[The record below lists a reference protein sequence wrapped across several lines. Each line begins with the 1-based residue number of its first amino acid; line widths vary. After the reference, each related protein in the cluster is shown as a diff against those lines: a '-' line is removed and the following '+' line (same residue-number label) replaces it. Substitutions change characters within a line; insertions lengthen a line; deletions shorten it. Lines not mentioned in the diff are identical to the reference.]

1 MWNLVGTACCL
12 LALIIFSMATNYAD
26 DDSYSII
33 ESIMP
38 EYVTTEKDSY
48 LCTRVEIPKNK
59 TFNIIGVEPL
69 AEQSQVHHMLLFG
82 CANEASNTVDKV
94 WPCRM
99 AQPCRGQ
106 DGVLYGWGRNAPSVH
121 LPEGTGVTVGFHSST
136 KDIVLQ
142 IHYLELRKATDAS
155 GIRLKLSSLPVDR
168 AVGVHAFATGFTLPP
183 GEKSITVKNSCCYN
197 GLFPSIAFASR
208 VHTHALG
215 RKVYMDVRSPSSRD
229 SPVRVVDLDPLK
241 PQGFYTLEREFTIT
255 AGDVLDMACEF
266 DTSSQETAVRA
277 GHTAKDEMCNL
288 YLMGHSN
295 VPLFAMCAA
304 NTIMT
309 KEGFG
314 IGVDVLPRVETALWD
329 PGTAHGQVSG
339 VAYSILEPDSV
350 WLFHRNTRIWDYDT
364 FDRNNKIT
372 GSFLEGDVISLVDL
386 QTGQVKRSLGAGMFL
401 MPHMI
406 SEAPD
411 GGLWVTDVG
420 LHQVIKL
427 VDGKVK
433 VILGKPQEPGSGP
446 NRFCKPT
453 DVIETRDG
461 RIFVADGY
469 CNNRI
474 VEYSAKT
481 GLFIREFPI
490 PVKESLPHSIAYD
503 ECTSVLHIALRQAQ
517 TIMKLNTLSGMFSD
531 IRTDQISEFGYP
543 YALRLGMYGMVYA
556 LAWDMGS
563 RSHLV
568 EVSPSGI
575 SRSWKLTQV
584 DAPHDFALI
593 PSPKIK
599 EEPFES
605 SISVLVAETKPKG
618 SKVVKYVFGP
628 MEMGQETA
636 TLHHV
641 PDRSR
646 AKEEDNLASH
656 STTEGLIRVGQMEP
670 QKSSEYRR
678 SWETTDLASWPT
690 RGQESGSGRGPVR
703 DVAPGHLSQPVFL
716 FAVFLSV
723 LVFWGFMQTFSVS
736 RRLATS

>member
-1 MWNLVGTACCL
+1 VGL
-12 LALIIFSMATNYAD
+12 
-26 DDSYSII
+26 
-33 ESIMP
+33 
-38 EYVTTEKDSY
+38 
-48 LCTRVEIPKNK
+48 
-59 TFNIIGVEPL
+59 
-69 AEQSQVHHMLLFG
+69 
-82 CANEASNTVDKV
+82 
-94 WPCRM
+94 
-99 AQPCRGQ
+99 
-106 DGVLYGWGRNAPSVH
+106 
-121 LPEGTGVTVGFHSST
+121 HSST

-155 GIRLKLSSLPVDR
+155 GIRLKLSSLPVER

-183 GEKSITVKNSCCYN
+183 GKNSITVRNSCCYN

-215 RKVYMDVRSPSSRD
+215 RKVYMDIRSPSNRD
-229 SPVRVVDLDPLK
+229 SPVRVVDLDPLQ
-241 PQGFYTLEREFTIT
+241 PQGFYELDQNFTIV
-255 AGDVLDMACEF
+255 AGDVLDMACEY
-266 DTSSQETAVRA
+266 DTSLQKTTVRA

-304 NTIMT
+304 STIMM
-309 KEGFG
+309 KDGFG
-314 IGVDVLPRVETALWD
+314 IGVDVIPRVVTALWN

-350 WLFHRNTRIWDYDT
+350 WLFHRNTRIWDYKT
-364 FDRNNKIT
+364 FDRNNKMT
-372 GSFLEGDVISLVDL
+372 ESFLEGDVISLVDL
-386 QTGQVKRSLGAGMFL
+386 QTGKVKRSLGERLFL

-427 VDGKVK
+427 VDGEVK
-433 VILGKPQEPGSGP
+433 VVLGKSQEPGAGAG
-446 NRFCKPT
+446 RFCKPT

-481 GLFIREFPI
+481 YSFIKEFPI
-490 PVKESLPHSIAYD
+490 PSRDSLPHSIVYD

-517 TIMKLNTLSGMFSD
+517 KIIRLNTLSGMFIDS
-531 IRTDQISEFGYP
+531 ISTDQLSVFGYP

-556 LAWDMGS
+556 LTWDMRS
-563 RSHLV
+563 QSHLV
-568 EVSPSGI
+568 EVAPSGVL
-575 SRSWKLTQV
+575 RSWKLSQV

-593 PSPKIK
+593 PSPKVV

-618 SKVVKYVFGP
+618 SKVVKYVFTP
-628 MEMGQETA
+628 MELGQETA
-636 TLHHV
+636 TSHHV
-641 PDRSR
+641 TDRARS
-646 AKEEDNLASH
+646 KDEHDVASH
-656 STTEGLIRVGQMEP
+656 STTEGLVRVGHTGS
-670 QKSSEYRR
+670 QKSRSDRR
-678 SWETTDLASWPT
+678 EWKTTNLVSWN
-690 RGQESGSGRGPVR
+690 RHGQESGSGHAR
-703 DVAPGHLSQPVFL
+703 DVQPGHLSQPVFL

-723 LVFWGFMQTFSVS
+723 LVFWGFVQTFSTS
-736 RRLATS
+736 RRLANS